1 MSLVSYGQALIEKDW
16 LAFGHMFADRLG
28 TPTYS
33 GVITMAASES
43 GSRQIGPSST
53 SPGRLSLD
61 SSNSSADS
69 RSPGALSDHYSP
81 IFLQVSWI
89 KWIMM
94 DPCNRLIYFSFSPTC
109 THTRSFLR
117 LLCKDITGQGLRCSS
132 ITLKVLGIQ

>member
-1 MSLVSYGQALIEKDW
+1 MCVVSYGQALLEKDW

-33 GVITMAASES
+33 GVITMAVSES
-43 GSRQIGPSST
+43 GSRQIVPSST

-81 IFLQVSWI
+81 IFVQVNLIMVDHGGSWQQTFQ
-89 KWIMM
+89 
-94 DPCNRLIYFSFSPTC
+94 LFTYFQLFSHLHSFQVFVRITMGR
-109 THTRSFLR
+109 HHWTRFEMFM
-117 LLCKDITGQGLRCSS
+117 
-132 ITLKVLGIQ
+132 